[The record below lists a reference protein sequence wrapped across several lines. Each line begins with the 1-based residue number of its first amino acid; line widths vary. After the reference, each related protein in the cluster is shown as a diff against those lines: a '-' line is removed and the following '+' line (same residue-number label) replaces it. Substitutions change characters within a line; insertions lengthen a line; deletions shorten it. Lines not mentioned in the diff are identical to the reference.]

1 MSKHLLKYS
10 HAYHLIYYWNVGLL
24 NAFSRHS
31 LVRCAL
37 CPFKHH
43 PAVLTILTPR
53 LGDLAPWVA
62 NNAADRMPDDG
73 ELRGSL
79 DDFYTVQAGG
89 EVLGLDTSLIDSLDN
104 DPRSMRPVS

>member
-1 MSKHLLKYS
+1 MYPLPLQ
-10 HAYHLIYYWNVGLL
+10 APLCCCNCIY
-24 NAFSRHS
+24 
-31 LVRCAL
+31 
-37 CPFKHH
+37 
-43 PAVLTILTPR
+43 TIPP